1 MISEES
7 PEMGDPVLARSIY
20 ENLKRIDEEQ
30 TQEMMCATAIST
42 SDISVTVV
50 DSSNAEEPKKQ
61 LQRPKSSAA

>member
-61 LQRPKSSAA
+61 L